1 MRAERENKHMKRGN
15 EEETMMRDR
24 LAEAIQLRET
34 GRAKQDQAML
44 EEARTLLLDLVAAS
58 PNEAEITYQTAIVH
72 DNLGLERGAIAFY
85 VQTLTQDL
93 SGPDTA
99 TKLMKRER
107 AFLGLGSTYRGL
119 GEYQQAEETLRRGLR
134 EFPQSR
140 VLQVFLAMILY
151 NTQQHKEAMELV
163 LTNLAET
170 TSDETLQYYKRGIS
184 YYALHL
190 DETG

>member
-1 MRAERENKHMKRGN
+1 M
-15 EEETMMRDR
+15 EEERKMRDR

-44 EEARTLLLDLVAAS
+44 EEARAILLELVAAY
-58 PNEAEITYQTAIVH
+58 PDEAEITYQTAIVH
-72 DNLGLERGAIAFY
+72 DNLGLERESIPFY
-85 VQTLTQDL
+85 VQTLTQGL

-140 VLQVFLAMILY
+140 PLQVFLAMTLY
-151 NTQQHKEAMELV
+151 NTQRYKEAMELV
-163 LTNLAET
+163 LTNLLET
-170 TSDETLQYYKRGIS
+170 TSDETLQYFKRGLS
-184 YYALHL
+184 FYALHL
-190 DETG
+190 DETW